1 MRITIAGM
9 REKIDENKIL
19 LNSKYF
25 GFFYS
30 QIVYIMIQYIR
41 WIKLSR
47 ELVKR
52 EHHAEIRDY

>member
-1 MRITIAGM
+1 MRD
-9 REKIDENKIL
+9 KIDENKIL

-25 GFFYS
+25 WFSYS
-30 QIVYIMIQYIR
+30 QIVLIMIQYIR
-41 WIKLSR
+41 WVKVIR

>member
-1 MRITIAGM
+1 M
-9 REKIDENKIL
+9 REKTDENKIL

-41 WIKLSR
+41 WVKLIR

>member
-1 MRITIAGM
+1 M

-41 WIKLSR
+41 CVKLIR